1 MKKKVTVFI
10 CLLAVAAI
18 VCTGTYFYYYYHYV
32 PKQVYN
38 ESRERAIKKV
48 TEQYV
53 DKLVEDGEIT
63 GTPKPIENS
72 YVDNGLV
79 IVYDYSLDSDDTLRI
94 TYDTVKDNIT
104 YKVLQSED

>member
-10 CLLAVAAI
+10 CLLAVVAI
-18 VCTGTYFYYYYHYV
+18 VCTGTYFYCYHYV

-38 ESRERAIKKV
+38 ESREKAIKKV

-79 IVYDYSLDSDDTLRI
+79 IIYDYSLDSDDTLRI

-104 YKVLQSED
+104 YEVLQSED